1 MRCFNCRGLASSF
14 KKLAMRRLFENEPT
28 DIIMLQETLGN
39 DESIEQTLSTV
50 KPGWQFHALDA
61 IGRSGG
67 LAIGYNPRSINAS
80 ATWGGVGFI
89 GLDLF
94 SAELGLSIG
103 FINVYGPCQRREDF
117 W

>member
-1 MRCFNCRGLASSF
+1 MW
-14 KKLAMRRLFENEPT
+14 RLIDIKPI

-39 DESIEQTLSTV
+39 AASIKQTLSTI
-50 KPGWQFHALDA
+50 KPGWHFHALDA

-67 LAIGYNPRSINAS
+67 FTIGYNPRSINVS

-94 SAELGLSIG
+94 SAKLGLTIRI
-103 FINVYGPCQRREDF
+103 INVYGPCQQREYF